1 MGFTEVLQ
9 EKDLLLNEMKEVK
22 AGGKKIL
29 VANVGGKYY
38 AIGNVC
44 MHMGCSLS
52 DGKLIGENV
61 ECPCHGST
69 YDIKTG
75 SVIKGPAKNP
85 EPVYQVEIQKGQIV
99 VNI

>member
-22 AGGKKIL
+22 AFGKKIL